1 MSYEENININKMS
14 YEENK
19 RKILSSLEELIQQ
32 SISHQTDLN
41 HILDLLSKLK
51 VEISTKDKEL
61 LEKKDEIARITK
73 KLQTSD
79 PDKEKALREQKEQA
93 EKDLLDLKREKDEL
107 TKKLKNIE
115 IDSQDILS
123 KVIANKT
130 SGEQTSTK
138 IKEVISSI
146 SSIPKKSDG
155 GKKRRVSKSV
165 KKKSLRR
172 KSVKKRKSLK
182 KSIRRKSVK
191 KSIRRKKRSQKIKN
205 LK

>member
-1 MSYEENININKMS
+1 MSYEDNKQ
-14 YEENK
+14 
-19 RKILSSLEELIQQ
+19 KILSSLEELIQQ

-41 HILDLLSKLK
+41 NILKLLSDLK
-51 VEISTKDKEL
+51 VEISRKDKEL
-61 LEKKDEIARITK
+61 IEKKNEIARITE

-79 PDKEKALREQKEQA
+79 TDKEKALREQKEKAEQDLRNLKG
-93 EKDLLDLKREKDEL
+93 EKDQL
-107 TKKLKNIE
+107 TEKLKKIE
-115 IDSQDILS
+115 IDSKDILE
-123 KVIANKT
+123 KVIENKT
-130 SGEQTSTK
+130 SGELTSKK

-146 SSIPKKSDG
+146 PIKGDG